1 EFSGTVEAAGHGVDP
16 SLVGRRVMGT
26 GEATYA
32 ERVEV
37 PAGSVMPVPEGFSLE
52 EAAAFPV
59 VFLTAFGMLRLFA
72 RAPAAA
78 TLLVHAAG
86 GGVGTAAVQLGK
98 HLGMTVIGTASSDE
112 KLARV
117 KALGA
122 DYVINYREQDYV
134 PLVLDYTHRRGA
146 DVILEPNGGDQ
157 VNRDVACCAP

>member
-1 EFSGTVEAAGHGVDP
+1 QAA
-16 SLVGRRVMGT
+16 
-26 GEATYA
+26 E
-32 ERVEV
+32 
-37 PAGSVMPVPEGFSLE
+37 
-52 EAAAFPV
+52 
-59 VFLTAFGMLRLFA
+59 
-72 RAPAAA
+72 

-157 VNRDVACCAP
+157 VNRDVACCAPFGRIVLFGMASGDLDPLNVGAMFQNSIAVSVFWMVTLIRERERFAQVAAELQQIATTTS